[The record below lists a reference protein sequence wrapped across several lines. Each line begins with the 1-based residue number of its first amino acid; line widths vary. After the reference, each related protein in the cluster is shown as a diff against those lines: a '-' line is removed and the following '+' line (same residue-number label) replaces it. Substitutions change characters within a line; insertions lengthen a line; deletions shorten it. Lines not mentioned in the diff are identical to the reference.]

1 MTNNVGSEEIQ
12 EIKTLLQNKIIIPEG
27 NISKLFEL
35 VMPLKKVFRCMI
47 CHGLTEPP
55 LIILTRCKKVLACEV
70 CVRRCDRTR
79 CPHCRNEEQFE
90 TANMTIFNSILNI
103 VKDI

>member
-1 MTNNVGSEEIQ
+1 MTNNVGNEEIQ
-12 EIKTLLQNKIIIPEG
+12 EIKTLLQDKIIIPDG
-27 NISKLFEL
+27 NISKTFQL
-35 VMPLKKVFRCMI
+35 VMPLKKVFRCI

-55 LIILTRCKKVLACEV
+55 LIILTCCKTVPGCEV

-79 CPHCRNEEQFE
+79 CPHCRDEEQFD
-90 TANMTIFNSILNI
+90 TASMTIFNSILNI